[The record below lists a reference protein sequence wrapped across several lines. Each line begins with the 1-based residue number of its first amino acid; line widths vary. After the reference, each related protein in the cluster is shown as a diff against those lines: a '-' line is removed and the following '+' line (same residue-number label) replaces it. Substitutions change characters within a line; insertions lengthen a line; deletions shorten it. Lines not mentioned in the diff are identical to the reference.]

1 MDTARVA
8 PVAVVAVVAL
18 TALVSGPAT
27 PLDLTPDTN
36 PCEGDVRT
44 QVGNATV
51 EVRSLP
57 DRATLTQ
64 AGYGARVWSL
74 SVPPAV
80 VNVSDVDGR
89 PTLSYRIFLPEL
101 GRQVGSRTVV
111 NRCTTGRLSLAVGDS
126 TFDPDEVTPGEY
138 NATVSVVYRGTDGGQ
153 QVERTLA
160 ERTITVVAEEP

>member
-1 MDTARVA
+1 MDIARTA

-18 TALVSGPAT
+18 TALVSGPTT
-27 PLDLTPDTN
+27 PLDFTPN
-36 PCEGDVRT
+36 SLPCDSDVRS

-51 EVRSLP
+51 DVRSLP

-64 AGYGARVWSL
+64 TEYGARVWTL

-80 VNVSDVDGR
+80 VNVSDVQGR
-89 PTLSYRIFLPEL
+89 PAVSYRIFIPEL

-111 NRCTTGRLSLAVGDS
+111 SSCTTGRISLTVGES
-126 TFDPDEVTPGEY
+126 TFPPDEVAPGEY
-138 NATVSVVYRGTDGGQ
+138 NATVSVIYRGTDAGQ

-160 ERTITVVAEEP
+160 ERTITVVAEKS